1 MSPLFAAEGSE
12 IIEVIPKVTGFESS
26 SIGARIAV

>member
-12 IIEVIPKVTGFESS
+12 IIPVDPKVTGFVSKS
-26 SIGARIAV
+26 TGARIAV